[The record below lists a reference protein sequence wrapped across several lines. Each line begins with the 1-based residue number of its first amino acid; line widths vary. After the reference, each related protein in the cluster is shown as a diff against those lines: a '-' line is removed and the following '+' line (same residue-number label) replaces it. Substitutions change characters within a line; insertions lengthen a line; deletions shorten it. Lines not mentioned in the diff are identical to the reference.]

1 MAEKNGD
8 DNPGNFENSEGSHS
22 GETQEDNNTHTE
34 PLDLNF
40 SNRNHRNIDLFDYDQ
55 SLLSHEL
62 QTRREENP
70 FSFKKFLNQ
79 DSSKGARRKEYS
91 PNLPSPESGSKH
103 SFNSNLSDMN
113 SRLVNT
119 PEMSSVLPDFVQDHL
134 VIEQCYLSGSSSTI
148 DIDSLN
154 LQNLPDLNLEHR
166 DLDFALNLNSNSVS
180 NNLPDFALNTDK
192 SRTFENNCDDLP
204 DFTVNHRDSRKTI
217 QRNETIEASHL
228 NRHRIHISSSPSVP
242 LDLPLYDE
250 HDGIP
255 NASDSSDGP
264 LPFDLPIPA
273 EERNNSS
280 KRNSET
286 VSKSLPDFLSDGPIR
301 QERMEENIPNSRGNL
316 VNSVQIEESNGL
328 PGPEISSPRSEQER
342 LQRDVEML
350 RRQLAEK
357 NRRIKR
363 LETEL
368 EHLHSRDQR
377 ETTNLEYALQQ
388 VENNLKQTTKRATT
402 AEGAIS
408 KLKQENRLLKS
419 EIASLRSENSD
430 LRLGNSSSSSL
441 PPSQEIKNQKIA
453 KELRMAANAAENS
466 LRSLLSGIDNLRV
479 IAASVENMHKFTDRT
494 DEFKDFNYEDSA
506 SGPAL

>member
-1 MAEKNGD
+1 MVSFSHD
-8 DNPGNFENSEGSHS
+8 PNFQWN
-22 GETQEDNNTHTE
+22 QFN
-34 PLDLNF
+34 
-40 SNRNHRNIDLFDYDQ
+40 LFF
-55 SLLSHEL
+55 LEL

-91 PNLPSPESGSKH
+91 PNLPSPESSSKH
-103 SFNSNLSDMN
+103 SFNSEMN

-134 VIEQCYLSGSSSTI
+134 VIEQCYLSGSGSTI
-148 DIDSLN
+148 DIDNLN

-166 DLDFALNLNSNSVS
+166 DLDFTLNLDRNTSNSVS

-204 DFTVNHRDSRKTI
+204 DFTVNNRKTI

-250 HDGIP
+250 PDGMP

-301 QERMEENIPNSRGNL
+301 QERMEESNPNSRGNL
-316 VNSVQIEESNGL
+316 VNPVQIEESNGL
-328 PGPEISSPRSEQER
+328 PGPEISSPRVCIM
-342 LQRDVEML
+342 DW
-350 RRQLAEK
+350 
-357 NRRIKR
+357 
-363 LETEL
+363 
-368 EHLHSRDQR
+368 
-377 ETTNLEYALQQ
+377 
-388 VENNLKQTTKRATT
+388 
-402 AEGAIS
+402 G
-408 KLKQENRLLKS
+408 
-419 EIASLRSENSD
+419 
-430 LRLGNSSSSSL
+430 
-441 PPSQEIKNQKIA
+441 
-453 KELRMAANAAENS
+453 
-466 LRSLLSGIDNLRV
+466 
-479 IAASVENMHKFTDRT
+479 
-494 DEFKDFNYEDSA
+494 
-506 SGPAL
+506 